1 MSVHVHVRVF
11 DYCMCVQ
18 GNCIRRRS
26 GGWIVM
32 LLMMMM
38 IELHVHST
46 HYLCL
51 LHHPHPSCFL
61 CDLYQMPD
69 IGCLLI
75 STMWFASYWSLR
87 HNFSIC
93 YLRQEVTSVVAALSW
108 NRWSINVLNDKRK
121 RKRKQKR
128 GGNGPANG
136 LLLCEER
143 SISWFSSGCDLAVNT
158 GTGQD
163 EDTDKISE

>member
-11 DYCMCVQ
+11 DYCMWVQ
-18 GNCIRRRS
+18 GNCISRRS

-51 LHHPHPSCFL
+51 LHHHHPSCFL

-87 HNFSIC
+87 HHFS
-93 YLRQEVTSVVAALSW
+93 SVIW
-108 NRWSINVLNDKRK
+108 DRK
-121 RKRKQKR
+121 WHQ
-128 GGNGPANG
+128 
-136 LLLCEER
+136 LLLPCPETGGVLTFWMTKERGRESKREEEMDCWWVVVVWR
-143 SISWFSSGCDLAVNT
+143 KEHFPI
-158 GTGQD
+158 
-163 EDTDKISE
+163 